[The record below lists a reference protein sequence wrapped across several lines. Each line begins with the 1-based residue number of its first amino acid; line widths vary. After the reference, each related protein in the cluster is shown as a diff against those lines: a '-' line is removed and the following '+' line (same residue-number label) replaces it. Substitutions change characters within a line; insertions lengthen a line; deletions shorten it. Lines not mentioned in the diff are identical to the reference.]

1 MFNFQIFY
9 VSMDIIITDLK
20 FKILLC
26 SENTHFKNLLPFVIN
41 EIYVIPHFMV
51 YLSICFKCTE
61 KNVIYLPM
69 LVVMFCK
76 CQVTQVGWSHFLDLI
91 LFHFILVYLFYQFI
105 NIKDFWSLITIT
117 NIIVMNTFETFQE
130 LPKHGTET
138 WNGTDR
144 ITWWRVAANLQFIEN
159 AISVKCNNAKHNKMR
174 HTYIPLYTSFVTN
187 IKTLEQFHL
196 HPH

>member
-9 VSMDIIITDLK
+9 ISMDIIITDLK

-91 LFHFILVYLFYQFI
+91 LFRFILVYLFYQFI
-105 NIKDFWSLITIT
+105 NIKDF
-117 NIIVMNTFETFQE
+117 
-130 LPKHGTET
+130 
-138 WNGTDR
+138 
-144 ITWWRVAANLQFIEN
+144 
-159 AISVKCNNAKHNKMR
+159 
-174 HTYIPLYTSFVTN
+174 
-187 IKTLEQFHL
+187 
-196 HPH
+196 